1 MGTHPEPPP
10 LPARLSDPRP
20 VIAVGTLGWTVATI
34 IVLASGERYADYL
47 WICVAGLGVAAFG
60 GLIFLLQRHAMRRG
74 DRSAQRGL

>member
-1 MGTHPEPPP
+1 M
-10 LPARLSDPRP
+10 
-20 VIAVGTLGWTVATI
+20 IAVGTLGWTVATI
-34 IVLASGERYADYL
+34 VVIASGERYAEYL